1 MSNAVDKPARQKWQA
16 KLPLSVGFL
25 ALVTLLAGFGGWSV
39 FTIISGAIVA
49 PGRIEVENN
58 RQVVQHPT
66 GGVVGEINVQEGSTV
81 EAGQVLLRLDDTSV
95 KSELAVVEGQ
105 YFELMARRGGLEAE
119 RDGLEA
125 IQFDP
130 KVVRAAAE
138 NPEIQILLEGQQRL
152 FEARRT
158 SLQSELNQM
167 QERKVQISA
176 QIDGLDAQL
185 GALEKQL
192 ILTTKELADQQNLLD
207 KGLAQASRVSA
218 LQREVARI
226 EGLKGEVAA
235 SKAEAGGR
243 MVENDIGIL
252 RVSSARREDAITRL
266 RDMQYREFEMAERR
280 IVARDAL
287 EKLAIRAPMSG
298 SVYGL
303 EVHAVRS
310 VIQPAQPLM
319 YIVPKD
325 RRLVISS
332 RVDPIHVDQ
341 VFIGQQVILH
351 FSAFNSRTTPELNG
365 TIVKLSADAFT
376 DEATR
381 VSYYQVEIAP
391 LPGEYDK
398 LEGLILLP
406 GMPVEAFIKTAD
418 RSPMSYFLKPM
429 AEYFKKAFRED

>member
-341 VFIGQQVILH
+341 VFIRQQVILH

-365 TIVKLSADAFT
+365 SVVKLSADAFT

>member
-1 MSNAVDKPARQKWQA
+1 MNNAVTKPARQKWQA
-16 KLPLSVGFL
+16 KLPLSVGFV
-25 ALVTLLAGFGGWSV
+25 ALITLLVGFGGWSV

-66 GGVVGEINVQEGSTV
+66 GGVVGEINVQEGASV
-81 EAGQVLLRLDDTSV
+81 EAGQVLLRLDDTTV

-105 YFELMARRGGLEAE
+105 YFELIARRGGLEAE
-119 RDGLEA
+119 RDGRDT

-130 KVVRAAAE
+130 KILQAAAD
-138 NPEIQILLEGQQRL
+138 NPEIQNLLEGQQRL

-167 QERKVQISA
+167 HERKVQISA
-176 QIDGLDAQL
+176 QIDGLEAQL

-192 ILTTKELADQQNLLD
+192 VLTVKELADQQNLLD
-207 KGLAQASRVSA
+207 KGLAQASRVSQ

-226 EGLKGEVAA
+226 EGLKGEIAA

-252 RVSSARREDAITRL
+252 RVSSARREDAITKL
-266 RDMQYREFEMAERR
+266 RDMQYREFELAERR
-280 IVARDAL
+280 IVAKDSL

-341 VFIGQQVILH
+341 VYVGQKVILH

-376 DEATR
+376 DQATR

-391 LPGEYDK
+391 LPGEYAK
-398 LEGLILLP
+398 LEGLVLLP

-418 RSPMSYFLKPM
+418 RSPLSYLIKPM
-429 AEYFKKAFRED
+429 AEYFNKAFREE